1 MSHVLITGA
10 SRGIGRAIALRLAAD
25 GNAVSGCYSRP
36 GEAADKTRAEVE
48 ACGSPVYFA
57 PCDVTDP
64 AAVEGFVK
72 AAEDALGPITGL
84 VNSAGITRDKPLVM
98 MPPEDWHDVI
108 GTNLTGTWQ
117 TCRAVTYRFMKRRFG
132 AVVNLSSVAGVVG
145 NVGQTNYAASKAG
158 IIGLSK
164 SLAKEVARYGVRI
177 NVVAPGFIE
186 TDMTA
191 VLPAKL
197 RDQALGQIAL
207 GRFGTAD
214 DVADLVAFLLSDRA
228 GYITGQVI
236 QVDGGIV
243 L

>member
-1 MSHVLITGA
+1 MSRVLITGA
-10 SRGIGRAIALRLAAD
+10 SRGIGRAVALRLAAD
-25 GNAVSGCYSRP
+25 GYGVAGCYSTP
-36 GEAADKTRAEVE
+36 SEAADKTRAEVE
-48 ACGSPVYFA
+48 ACGSPAYFA

-64 AAVEGFVK
+64 AAVEAFVK
-72 AAEDALGPITGL
+72 AAEDALGPLTAL
-84 VNSAGITRDKPLVM
+84 VNSAGITRDKPLIL

-108 GTNLTGTWQ
+108 GTNLTGAWH
-117 TCRAVTYRFMKRRFG
+117 TCRAVAYRFMKRRSG

-164 SLAKEVARYGVRI
+164 SLAKEIARYGVRV

-191 VLPAKL
+191 TLPAKL

-236 QVDGGIV
+236 QVDGGIA